1 VAIAMRHPSLWLSLG
16 LCQALWPTVAR
27 AEAMDAVGISQGGT
41 MAVRGSDVNSPFFNP
56 AVLGDARGHI
66 YLGPQLG
73 LQLGND
79 TVGVVDV
86 LSAIRGTSTNADVA
100 AFQAYLKAIGEYG
113 EAVKEANAKD
123 ALPQAPPAAP
133 ALPFGSSANVYL
145 RADSG
150 LYGVRVPVAGD
161 MQVGVRGWARV
172 VLPEL
177 TLSAPEIYT
186 AAQQSLAVD
195 RKLALSLRDLG
206 QQIREDAL
214 DFTKLKGNID
224 QIRSQLDE
232 GLQPLVQKDGAKIT
246 VAANLGGYLTNAISF
261 QIPAARLGLR
271 QVGPIA
277 LDKATLGATVK
288 IHTGSAAVPA
298 LDTAFQTL
306 AGALPLGVVNNGKP
320 ENLPVAVP
328 MRLELQ
334 NTFNFGK
341 PYNALKQA
349 LNTFAANPT
358 DANNLS
364 GLTSAGSSLTQGLY
378 DFNMV
383 LRYPTG
389 AGIGLDLGAA
399 LPLLPGLTG
408 AVLLR
413 NCPTIWPGR
422 RDVYVS
428 APSGTTISGKTLV
441 FQKDE
446 TQSSSENFTLT
457 EPLGA
462 RVGVGWSGPL
472 GLSANADAGWAFDG
486 PGGSLGVPTLH
497 LGVQESILRFLY
509 LRGGVQLGGP
519 VTQLGAGAGLNLG
532 IARLDLGAG
541 ADPSFRTMSAGLS
554 ANVGF

>member
-1 VAIAMRHPSLWLSLG
+1 MRQHTLRLGVGFGLLAAAWPVA
-16 LCQALWPTVAR
+16 AR
-27 AEAMDAVGISQGGT
+27 AESMDAIGISQGGT
-41 MAVRGSDVNSPFFNP
+41 MAARGSDVNSPFFNP
-56 AVLGDARGHI
+56 AVLSEARGNI
-66 YLGPQLG
+66 YLGPQFG

-79 TVGVVDV
+79 TLGVVDV
-86 LSAIRGTSTNADVA
+86 LSATQGNSSNPQLK
-100 AFQAYLKAIGEYG
+100 AFQTYLSDIGRYG

-133 ALPFGSSANVYL
+133 ALPFGSSVNGFL

-150 LYGVRVPVAGD
+150 LYGLRFSVAGD
-161 MQVGVRGWARV
+161 IQVGARGWARV

-177 TLSAPEIYT
+177 TLSAPEIYE

-214 DFTKLKGNID
+214 DIGKLRGNID

-232 GLQPLVQKDGAKIT
+232 GLQPLVQKDGAKVTI
-246 VAANLGGYLTNAISF
+246 AANLGGYLTNAISF
-261 QIPAARLGLR
+261 QVPAARLGLR
-271 QVGPIA
+271 QVGPIP
-277 LDKATLGATVK
+277 LDKATLGATLK
-288 IHTGSAAVPA
+288 IHTGSAAIPA
-298 LDTAFQTL
+298 LDSAFGML
-306 AGALPLGVVNNGKP
+306 GGNLPLGVVDNGGP
-320 ENLPVAVP
+320 TNLPVAVP
-328 MRLELQ
+328 MRVELV

-349 LNTFAANPT
+349 LDTFAANPT
-358 DANNLS
+358 DTANLS
-364 GLTSAGSSLTQGLY
+364 GLTSAGLSLTQGLY
-378 DFNMV
+378 DYNLV
-383 LRYPTG
+383 TRYPTG
-389 AGIGLDLGAA
+389 AGFGLDLGGAM
-399 LPLLPGLTG
+399 PILPGLTG

-422 RDVYVS
+422 RDVYIS
-428 APSGTTISGKTLV
+428 APAGITIPGKALV
-441 FQKDE
+441 FQKDASK
-446 TQSSSENFTLT
+446 SSSENFTLT

-462 RVGVGWSGPL
+462 RVGLAWTGPL

-486 PGGSLGVPTLH
+486 PGGSLGTPSLH

-509 LRGGVQLGGP
+509 LRGGVQLGGQA
-519 VTQLGAGAGLNLG
+519 TQIGAGAGLNLG

-541 ADPSFRTMSAGLS
+541 ADPSLRTVSAGLS